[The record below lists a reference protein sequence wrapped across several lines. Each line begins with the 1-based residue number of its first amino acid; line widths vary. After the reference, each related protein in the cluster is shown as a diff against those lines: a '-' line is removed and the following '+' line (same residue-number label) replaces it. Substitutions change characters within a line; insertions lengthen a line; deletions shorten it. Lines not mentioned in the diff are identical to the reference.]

1 MLTSVCQVFVS
12 EISTQRMS
20 GQRGSQEYITALRTS
35 LDAVVHLL
43 TELGTV
49 CPLMSTRLH
58 MSDEL
63 VPLLIKH
70 LV

>member
-12 EISTQRMS
+12 EISTQRLS
-20 GQRGSQEYITALRTS
+20 GQADNQEYITTLTTS

-49 CPLMSTRLH
+49 CPLMSTCLH
-58 MSDEL
+58 MPDERVL
-63 VPLLIKH
+63 LLIKH